1 MWIIN
6 GKGNLFNTDC
16 IGSIGYSFGATY
28 ATMGDRKEL
37 ISSNPVVD
45 KILEAL
51 KNGDNFVE
59 VE

>member
-6 GKGNLFNTDC
+6 ARGNLFNTDC
-16 IGSIGYSFGATY
+16 IGSIDYSFGATY
-28 ATMGDRKEL
+28 ATIGDRREL
-37 ISSNPVVD
+37 ISTAQVVD

-59 VE
+59 VQ

>member
-6 GKGNLFNTDC
+6 SRGNLFNTDRLTC
-16 IGSIGYSFGATY
+16 IDYSFGATY
-28 ATMGDRKEL
+28 ATADGKREL

>member
-1 MWIIN
+1 MWIITA
-6 GKGNLFNTDC
+6 KGNLFNTDRMS
-16 IGSIGYSFGATY
+16 SIDYSFGATY
-28 ATMGDRKEL
+28 ATADGKREF